1 MQVLQLHAK
10 ALQKF
15 RNVGDIDGETAAQT
29 LIAQVGTSTELQKV
43 FVCRIPN
50 SAQHLYIAI
59 LMSLRC
65 SSVGDHGKR
74 QSGVNYNLDRKIIGH
89 VECHNCFDSQ
99 TCVHKSVSHSTWKIA
114 EGLPRMHSDRSNWQ
128 IPLMLKKLWPFGSI

>member
-1 MQVLQLHAK
+1 MQVLHLHAK

-15 RNVGDIDGETAAQT
+15 RNLGDIDGETAAQI

-59 LMSLRC
+59 
-65 SSVGDHGKR
+65 
-74 QSGVNYNLDRKIIGH
+74 
-89 VECHNCFDSQ
+89 
-99 TCVHKSVSHSTWKIA
+99 
-114 EGLPRMHSDRSNWQ
+114 
-128 IPLMLKKLWPFGSI
+128 